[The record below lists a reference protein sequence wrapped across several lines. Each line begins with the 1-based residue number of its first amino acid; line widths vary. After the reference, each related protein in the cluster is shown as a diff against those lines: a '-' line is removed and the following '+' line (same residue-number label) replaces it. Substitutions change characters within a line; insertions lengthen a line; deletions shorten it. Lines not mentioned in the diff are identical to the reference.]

1 MSTML
6 KPAPAAAA
14 TPAEVAT
21 ARPASVTLGAVLAAA
36 LSGLAAAGCVAAAV
50 AITAVRYTHDHTR
63 VNNPA
68 PIYAFELL
76 MLLLLAVVAVYAVR
90 CARSTLRCSITGRA
104 TTVGLG
110 TAAGIVALVVAI
122 AGLAAGDR
130 LTGGI
135 AVVWLVLSAVSLVLL
150 SGRTANRWIQTRSP
164 YAVIGRWIR
173 GNLVAFFGLL
183 VMLYLYIPNV
193 VVAAMSFN
201 QAQGKRTVYAWHS
214 FTASNW
220 AHVCA
225 PDGLC
230 SSVVT
235 SLWIG
240 LVATAVATVLGTLAA
255 FALVRHGFVGRS
267 TSNIVLFL
275 PMATPEIVMGSS
287 LLAFFVALRAGGHL
301 GHTTII
307 IAHVMFCLSY
317 VVMTVK
323 ARLAGMDST
332 LEQAAADLYAT
343 PSQTFWRVTFP
354 LVFPGILAA
363 SLLSF
368 SLSFDDYI
376 VTNLNAG
383 TTTTF
388 PMYVWGAAQRGLPMQ
403 VNVIGTFM
411 FILAVAVV
419 LVADLVGRTKARGR
433 AA

>member
-1 MSTML
+1 MTTL
-6 KPAPAAAA
+6 TKAPAP
-14 TPAEVAT
+14 TLPDEVEVP
-21 ARPASVTLGAVLAAA
+21 RPAALAAGAVLAVV
-36 LSGLAAAGCVAAAV
+36 LSALAAVGLVAAMV
-50 AITAVRYTHDHTR
+50 VISVVRYTRDHGSL
-63 VNNPA
+63 NNPA
-68 PIYAFELL
+68 PIYALT
-76 MLLLLAVVAVYAVR
+76 LLALLALAALSAYAVATAVR
-90 CARSTLRCSITGRA
+90 TLRGSSTGRA

-110 TAAGIVALVVAI
+110 TAAAVIALIVAIVELGGSIAGVVALVW
-122 AGLAAGDR
+122 LL
-130 LTGGI
+130 LT
-135 AVVWLVLSAVSLVLL
+135 AVSLVLL
-150 SGRTANRWIQTRSP
+150 SGRTASQWLETRSP
-164 YAVIGRWIR
+164 YATIWGWVR
-173 GNLVAFFGLL
+173 GNMIAFFGLL

-201 QAQGKRTVYAWHS
+201 HETGHRTVYQWYS
-214 FTASNW
+214 FSTSNW
-220 AHVCA
+220 AHVCQ

-230 SSVVT
+230 ESVVT

-240 LVATAVATVLGTLAA
+240 VVATIIATIIGTLAA
-255 FALVRHGFVGRS
+255 FALVRHGFVGRG

-287 LLAFFVALRAGGHL
+287 LLAFFVALHLGGNL

-323 ARLAGMDST
+323 ARLAGMDQT

-363 SLLSF
+363 ALLSF

-388 PMYVWGAAQRGLPMQ
+388 PMFVWGAAQRGLPMQ
-403 VNVIGTFM
+403 VNVVGTFM
-411 FILAVAVV
+411 FVLAIVV
-419 LVADLVGRTKARGR
+419 VVGADLVGRSRARGR
-433 AA
+433 VA

>member
-1 MSTML
+1 MTTML
-6 KPAPAAAA
+6 KRPPAAGAV
-14 TPAEVAT
+14 PAEDEV
-21 ARPASVTLGAVLAAA
+21 ARPMSVTAGAVLAAV
-36 LSGLAAAGCVAAAV
+36 LSALAAVCSVAAGV
-50 AITAVRYTHDHTR
+50 AISVVRYTHDHTR

-76 MLLLLAVVAVYAVR
+76 LLLLLTVVAVYAVR
-90 CARSTLRCSITGRA
+90 SALRTLRCSIGRA
-104 TTVGLG
+104 VTVGLG
-110 TAAGIVALVVAI
+110 TAAGVVALVVTI
-122 AGLAAGDR
+122 AGLAAGDW
-130 LTGGI
+130 LVGGV
-135 AVVWLVLSAVSLVLL
+135 ALLWLVLTAVSLALL
-150 SGRTANRWIQTRSP
+150 SGRTAIQWIETRSP
-164 YAVIGRWIR
+164 YAAVGRWIR

-214 FTASNW
+214 FTGANW
-220 AHVCA
+220 THVCQ

-230 SSVVT
+230 GSVVT

-240 LVATAVATVLGTLAA
+240 LVATIGATILGTLAA
-255 FALVRHGFVGRS
+255 FALVRYGFVGRS

-287 LLAFFVALRAGGHL
+287 LLAFFVAARQGGHL

-317 VVMTVK
+317 VVMIVK

-343 PSQTFWRVTFP
+343 PSQAFWRVTFP

-411 FILAVAVV
+411 FILAVVVV
-419 LVADLVGRTKARGR
+419 LVADLIGRTKARSK